1 MTLQAGGQDP
11 RVHRTGPSRRGLGS
25 PRLVWGAFATSVA
38 LHVAF
43 IVAYPALFG
52 ALEPASAQFYV
63 PPSSEPT
70 GELEVMRIVE
80 IDVPPEVEP
89 PDQPELEPVVARTV
103 VTPTPPSASEGPV
116 VDFARPGIS
125 AADRLRMT
133 LTDRRLWAPLPTA
146 LRELTL
152 EQREE
157 LALSGRIAEW
167 YDSIQAVAAA
177 EAAWTDWTFT
187 DGDGNRWGISDGQ
200 LHLGGLTLPLPVFGA
215 APGAARERAWQW
227 DEISRQGNSVAVQQ
241 TVRERMEAIR
251 ARRDRERAEARGD
264 TTGAPG

>member
-1 MTLQAGGQDP
+1 
-11 RVHRTGPSRRGLGS
+11 
-25 PRLVWGAFATSVA
+25 
-38 LHVAF
+38 
-43 IVAYPALFG
+43 
-52 ALEPASAQFYV
+52 
-63 PPSSEPT
+63 
-70 GELEVMRIVE
+70 
-80 IDVPPEVEP
+80 
-89 PDQPELEPVVARTV
+89 
-103 VTPTPPSASEGPV
+103 